1 MTLAEECQLNMGEPF
16 TINMKMVRKRLAAIG
31 RNKSIGPDG
40 VPGEILKLGGEAE
53 IPYFA
58 RLMDVT
64 VNNATT
70 PSDRKR
76 EIVAPVYKGGD
87 GSVVTKY
94 RPVNLTSEVCKQM
107 EHVVTGYLMQ
117 MPVLRPTWIETWIVR
132 RRPNSHSLPGH
143 Y

>member
-1 MTLAEECQLNMGEPF
+1 VTLAEECQLNMGEPF

-76 EIVAPVYKGGD
+76 EIVAPV
-87 GSVVTKY
+87 
-94 RPVNLTSEVCKQM
+94 
-107 EHVVTGYLMQ
+107 
-117 MPVLRPTWIETWIVR
+117 
-132 RRPNSHSLPGH
+132 
-143 Y
+143 